1 MGIELPGGLEPADYD
16 LSDVEIIEEE
26 DGLG

>member
-16 LSDVEIIEEE
+16 LSDVKIVEEE
-26 DGLG
+26 EGVG